1 MDILKGFILK
11 NFQFPFEPSR
21 ALRPRRQGKKITVL
35 HRVMTELRRFP
46 PPCSADDPDP
56 KLDRGAPPPAT
67 PMGRL
72 LRSPLDSGPIPAN

>member
-46 PPCSADDPDP
+46 PPWSVDDPDP
-56 KLDRGAPPPAT
+56 KFDRECFTVRDANGQAAAVPT
-67 PMGRL
+67 RL
-72 LRSPLDSGPIPAN
+72 WPHTR